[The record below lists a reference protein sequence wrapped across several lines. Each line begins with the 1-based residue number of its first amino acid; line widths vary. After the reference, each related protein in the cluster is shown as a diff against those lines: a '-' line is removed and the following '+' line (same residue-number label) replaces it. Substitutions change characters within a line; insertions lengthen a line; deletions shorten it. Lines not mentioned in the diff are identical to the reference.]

1 MLSPFPYEA
10 LIKSL
15 VTFLGPILLLVGG
28 FLYGIYQSN
37 RSARLKQLDEE
48 KKIQHNVDKAEQANV
63 ELEAKK
69 NEQINEIHSA
79 DTVERLLRLWN
90 KGPWG
95 PKS

>member
-10 LIKSL
+10 LIKAL
-15 VTFLGPILLLVGG
+15 ITFLGPILLLIGG
-28 FLYGIYQSN
+28 FLYGIRQAN
-37 RSARLKQLDEE
+37 RTAKIEQLDEE
-48 KKIQHNVDKAEQANV
+48 KKIQHNVNNAERANQ

-69 NEQINEIHSA
+69 DADINAVQNA
-79 DTVERLLRLWN
+79 DTVNRLIELWR